1 MECTSKYQIK
11 VKMSIVERMT
21 IIFEGEAKNEL

>member
-21 IIFEGEAKNEL
+21 IIIEGEAKNEL